1 MTTTRWQ
8 PNPQGASR
16 RQERCPLPPG
26 GGASCFSSHRPWAAR
41 WPHPRCASL
50 SSGIPFPKLREAPG
64 GGTIRNTAEE
74 TLSTDLGGA
83 GGGGVGE
90 SGVCSEP
97 GGGPGPS
104 FSVFLA
110 WVTYSLP
117 FEEEQV
123 ATAGICDWDGTL
135 FQGCGKQLL

>member
-1 MTTTRWQ
+1 MLLGGRSGA
-8 PNPQGASR
+8 PSRRGGRAASLPIGPGPQGGRIPGVLPYPRAFPSPSCVRPQVEEQSGTQLR
-16 RQERCPLPPG
+16 RLFLQI
-26 GGASCFSSHRPWAAR
+26 WAG
-41 WPHPRCASL
+41 L
-50 SSGIPFPKLREAPG
+50 
-64 GGTIRNTAEE
+64 
-74 TLSTDLGGA
+74 